1 MRVRV
6 GTLAQALQCAMT
18 FLQVAAIIVEP
29 IVKSCLEVRRRLH
42 VIRLRQRIIPR
53 TAAPVFETTPKP
65 EGRASQPIGLIAALR
80 EPMRLAVQRKRL
92 DICSRFIRNVDIAPI
107 QHVAELVQ
115 RFRMFAKRRLFE
127 QLQCLFGILFTQTSV
142 FVDVT
147 KVHRGL
153 RIAEAQALL
162 VELSRRL
169 EAPLVIGGKPVVV
182 KPRADI
188 QRQAAALLAVA
199 RFVV

>member
-1 MRVRV
+1 
-6 GTLAQALQCAMT
+6 MT

-53 TAAPVFETTPKP
+53 TAAPVFETAPEPK
-65 EGRASQPIGLIAALR
+65 GRASQPIGLVAALR
-80 EPMRLAVQRKRL
+80 KPMRLAVQRKRL

-115 RFRMFAKRRLFE
+115 RFRMFAKRRLLE
-127 QLQCLFGILFTQTSV
+127 QLHRLFGILFAQTTV

-162 VELSRRL
+162 VELSSRL

-199 RFVV
+199 RFIV